1 MTLFECCVLEG
12 ITCILGCIVLVK
24 YYENEMKVYEKI
36 NKTHTKTYTNTYNNT
51 NRSNIKD
58 SNNDSSNNEKI
69 HLLYIQE
76 QPMITI
82 KHNH

>member
-36 NKTHTKTYTNTYNNT
+36 NNTYNNT
-51 NRSNIKD
+51 NSSNIKD

-69 HLLYIQE
+69 YLLYIQE
-76 QPMITI
+76 QPLITI
-82 KHNH
+82 KRNY